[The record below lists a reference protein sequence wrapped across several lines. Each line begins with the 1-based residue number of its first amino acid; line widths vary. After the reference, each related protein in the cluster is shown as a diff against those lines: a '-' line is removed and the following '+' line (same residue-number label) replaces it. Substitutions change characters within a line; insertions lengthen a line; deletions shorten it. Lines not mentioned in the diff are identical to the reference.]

1 MDCAVGLCG
10 AVREGVRR
18 LGLRPE
24 RGGEEKAKGQLDRR
38 EAQGRVGQKQGK
50 GKEFLCY
57 FVFKT
62 KFNFEPNQ
70 IQIEFKIHF
79 FNSNKNEKFW

>member
-1 MDCAVGLCG
+1 MGRREETGHG
-10 AVREGVRR
+10 ARKQGHAGKRQHGRKRAASDAGR
-18 LGLRPE
+18 LGR
-24 RGGEEKAKGQLDRR
+24 
-38 EAQGRVGQKQGK
+38 KQGK

-62 KFNFEPNQ
+62 KFNFEPNP

-79 FNSNKNEKFW
+79 LIQIKMRNFGMLPKINFTT